1 MKIKVDDS
9 KKIVLLWRTT
19 AEATKPVPCEVQ
31 KEIDK
36 YCSKKYRYIIMN
48 SGAGDLFDP
57 TLALLQKNR
66 MKMALEETE
75 EQKQSCKEAV

>member
-19 AEATKPVPCEVQ
+19 AEASEPVPCEVQ
-31 KEIDK
+31 KKIDE

-48 SGAGDLFDP
+48 SGSGDLFDP

-66 MKMALEETE
+66 MKMAMEETE
-75 EQKQSCKEAV
+75 ALNRAGMEAV